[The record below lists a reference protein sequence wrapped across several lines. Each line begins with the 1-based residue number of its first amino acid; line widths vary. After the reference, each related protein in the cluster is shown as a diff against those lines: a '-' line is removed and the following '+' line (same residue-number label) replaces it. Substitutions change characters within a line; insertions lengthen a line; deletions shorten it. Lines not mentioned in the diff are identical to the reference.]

1 MDPLIIVG
9 TGLGGYTLARE
20 WRKLDAD
27 TPLLIFTRDDGHYYS
42 KPMLSSAYTSNKPPD
57 AIALGD
63 AAAMASQLKAE
74 IRTRVTVEDVDTAAG
89 RVRADGVVTAY
100 SNVVLAVGADP
111 IHVPVAGD
119 GAELVMSINDLA
131 EYADFRA
138 AIATARHVTII
149 GGGLI
154 GCEFANDLLSG
165 GIASAV
171 VDPAAHPLSRLLPA
185 EAGEALAHAYA
196 GLGVDWRFGRTVAR
210 VDREGTR
217 LRITLDDGEVL
228 ATDAV
233 LSAIG
238 LRPRTGLAHAAG
250 LEVNRGILVS
260 RQLRTSSD
268 RVYALGDCAE
278 VDGLVLPYVAP
289 IMQAARALAH
299 TLAGKPTDVA
309 YPPMPVLVKTSR
321 YPVVVAPPRPGIS
334 GNWCIERLDGG
345 MRALYRAGDGR
356 IEGFALLGSA
366 TTERQKLSR
375 ELPALLG

>member
-119 GAELVMSINDLA
+119 GAELVMSVNDLA

-299 TLAGKPTDVA
+299 TLAGEPTDVA

-345 MRALYRAGDGR
+345 MRALYRAGDDR

>member
-9 TGLGGYTLARE
+9 TGLGGYSLARE
-20 WRKLDAD
+20 WRKIDAN
-27 TPLLIFTRDDGHYYS
+27 TPLLILTRDDGHYYS
-42 KPMLSSAYTSNKPPD
+42 KPMLSGAYTGNKPPD

-74 IRTRVTVEDVDTAAG
+74 IRTRITVEELDTAAG
-89 RVRADGVVTAY
+89 CVRADGVLTAY

-119 GAELVMSINDLA
+119 AAELVMSVNDLA
-131 EYADFRA
+131 DYANFRA

-149 GGGLI
+149 GAGLI

-171 VDPAAHPLSRLLPA
+171 VDPAAYPLSRLLPA
-185 EAGEALAHAYA
+185 EAGAALAHAYA
-196 GLGVDWRFGRTVAR
+196 GFGVDWRFGRTVAR

-217 LRITLDDGEVL
+217 LRVTLDGGEVL

-238 LRPRTGLAHAAG
+238 LRPRTALAQAAG
-250 LEVNRGILVS
+250 LDVSRGILVS

-289 IMQAARALAH
+289 IMQAARALAS

-321 YPVVVAPPRPGIS
+321 YPVVVAPPRPGVS
-334 GNWCIERLDGG
+334 GSWCIDRLEGG
-345 MRALYRAGDGR
+345 MRALYRAGDDR

-366 TTERQKLSR
+366 TAERQKLSR
-375 ELPALLG
+375 ELPALLD